1 MTQNA
6 PHRGHDVEISFLM
19 RTKFGGFKRARLDP
33 GLAKLAAAGVVM
45 AASLASFFVAWLV
58 EDLARLHSD
67 IVVLAVA
74 LAFSLGRAQRDSDAR
89 ARAIGAV
96 LLPVAA
102 AAASEIG
109 TLMATHA
116 PLGDALF
123 SSGVAAATF
132 ARRFGPV
139 YAKAGTLATLPLIAV
154 LVAPPAG
161 DGLSHAL
168 WAALIATAAM
178 VCVTISQLLARHL
191 GVLVP
196 PAPRPLRPAATTSA
210 RPSAPSAPR
219 RPRRGAVAL
228 STRMAIQMAVGLGT
242 AFALSHQLFPG
253 HWSWT
258 VLSSYIVASANRGRG
273 DVVHKS
279 GLRVVGASC
288 GTIAATFLSG
298 TFGPG
303 DRSAVVAIFAVLA
316 LASWLRS
323 FSYAYWAACVTAAL
337 AFLHGYF
344 GEQGTSLLL
353 TRLEGIG
360 CGAVIAIAAS
370 WFVLPIKTRDI
381 VRRRAA
387 DALAVLTDYVGAA
400 QRGDPDQLSEQ
411 RARFGA
417 AVAQLDQVAATHVPG
432 WVSRGND
439 GRDRPAN
446 AVAALRPC
454 LVSVHALT
462 EQVGAQPPVLTVPLV
477 RRELDALHG
486 AVLAAR
492 RAIAGGQLPVPALA
506 AVSGAVARLVV
517 TVGTY
522 GVRATAASDTSSSG
536 E

>member
-1 MTQNA
+1 
-6 PHRGHDVEISFLM
+6 
-19 RTKFGGFKRARLDP
+19 
-33 GLAKLAAAGVVM
+33 
-45 AASLASFFVAWLV
+45 
-58 EDLARLHSD
+58 
-67 IVVLAVA
+67 
-74 LAFSLGRAQRDSDAR
+74 
-89 ARAIGAV
+89 
-96 LLPVAA
+96 VAA

-123 SSGVAAATF
+123 SSGLLLRPSPSLRPGLRQGWHARDAAVDRR
-132 ARRFGPV
+132 ARGP
-139 YAKAGTLATLPLIAV
+139 ASWRRAQPC
-154 LVAPPAG
+154 LVGRP
-161 DGLSHAL
+161 DSYR
-168 WAALIATAAM
+168 AM
-178 VCVTISQLLARHL
+178 VCVTLSQLLARHL

-196 PAPRPLRPAATTSA
+196 PARARCGRPHDVGEAERTLSAEAAQA
-210 RPSAPSAPR
+210 WRCGP
-219 RPRRGAVAL
+219 

-337 AFLHGYF
+337 AFLYGYF

-400 QRGDPDQLSEQ
+400 QRGTRTSC
-411 RARFGA
+411 R
-417 AVAQLDQVAATHVPG
+417 
-432 WVSRGND
+432 N
-439 GRDRPAN
+439 N
-446 AVAALRPC
+446 
-454 LVSVHALT
+454 
-462 EQVGAQPPVLTVPLV
+462 
-477 RRELDALHG
+477 
-486 AVLAAR
+486 
-492 RAIAGGQLPVPALA
+492 VPASA
-506 AVSGAVARLVV
+506 PPSPSSTRCGDPRPRL
-517 TVGTY
+517 GKP
-522 GVRATAASDTSSSG
+522 GQRWPRPSR
-536 E
+536 